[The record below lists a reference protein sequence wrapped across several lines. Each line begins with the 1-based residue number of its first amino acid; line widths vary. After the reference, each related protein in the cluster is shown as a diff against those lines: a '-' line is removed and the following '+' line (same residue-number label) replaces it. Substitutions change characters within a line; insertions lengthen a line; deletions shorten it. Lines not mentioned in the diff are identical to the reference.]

1 VPSSNEIRWSQLKV
15 GALVLVAVGVLI
27 FLIFLMSGSTGGL
40 FARKLVLRSYFSNAS
55 GLKDG
60 APVTL
65 EGVTIGNVMKI
76 RIIPARNPTPVEV
89 TLQVGA
95 EFAKALHSDSTTA
108 ISQAGV
114 LGDSF
119 IDINSAHATGPVPT
133 NNAELTVTNSPTIQD
148 VIQTSQGSIEQI
160 NGLMKKLDV
169 LIDTI
174 NSGKGTAGQF
184 INNPA
189 LYRKIE
195 HIADDL
201 QTITGTVASGKG
213 SLGKLLK
220 DNTLYDRANSAIDRV
235 DKITTGLDE
244 GKGTAG
250 KLLHDDK
257 LYNNLNETIAGA
269 NKLVTDINAGKG
281 GLGKIAKDP
290 AFAQKLDNTITNL
303 DKLLTSV
310 NEGKGT
316 LGQLAV
322 NRSLYDHA
330 DQTMEQSQELVK
342 AFRQNPKKYLTINMK
357 IF

>member
-27 FLIFLMSGSTGGL
+27 FLIFLMAGSTGGL

-55 GLKDG
+55 GLKNG

-76 RIIPARNPTPVEV
+76 RIVPARSPQSVEV
-89 TLQVGA
+89 TMQVA
-95 EFAKALHSDSTTA
+95 NEFAKALHADSTTA

-119 IDINSAHATGPVPT
+119 IDISSAHATGPVPA
-133 NNAELTVTNSPTIQD
+133 NNAELTITNSPTIQD

-160 NGLMKKLDV
+160 NVLMKKLDT
-169 LIDTI
+169 LIDSI

-189 LYRKIE
+189 LYRKVE

-213 SLGKLLK
+213 SLGKLLH
-220 DNTLYDRANSAIDRV
+220 DTTLYDRANSAVDRF
-235 DKITTGLDE
+235 DKIATGLDE
-244 GKGTAG
+244 GKGTA
-250 KLLHDDK
+250 
-257 LYNNLNETIAGA
+257 A
-269 NKLVTDINAGKG
+269 NCYAMTRS
-281 GLGKIAKDP
+281 
-290 AFAQKLDNTITNL
+290 TT
-303 DKLLTSV
+303 TS
-310 NEGKGT
+310 T
-316 LGQLAV
+316 
-322 NRSLYDHA
+322 RR
-330 DQTMEQSQELVK
+330 SQELTSSSLISTTARAASARSPRIRPLHRSSTTPSAISTRCSRMSTRAK
-342 AFRQNPKKYLTINMK
+342 ARWTTGRQSFTL
-357 IF
+357 